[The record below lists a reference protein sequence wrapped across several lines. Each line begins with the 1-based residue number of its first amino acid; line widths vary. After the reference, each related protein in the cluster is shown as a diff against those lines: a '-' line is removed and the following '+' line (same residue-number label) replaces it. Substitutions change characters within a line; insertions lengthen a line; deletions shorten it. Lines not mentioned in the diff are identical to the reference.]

1 MGSDLKRE
9 ILALLREDEEFRYA
23 VMGLLGI
30 ADIRASIDSLVRAIG
45 ELKDVVAKHGEEIG
59 ELRKAVEALS
69 KSVEGLRSS
78 VDSLRGTVEILS
90 RSSEESR
97 RIVEVLS
104 EDVRKHGEAMLLMQN
119 SLEKLT
125 SSVTAL
131 GYRYGLFTEEAF
143 RESVKYLVSDL
154 LKVYQVRRW
163 TYFDGEGVV
172 FGHPSVIDVD
182 VLVRDNEHV
191 LVEYKAAIDRG
202 DVAELYREGLLYE
215 RVNKVKPRLLIVGP
229 AIRRR
234 ALELA
239 EELGV
244 EVRAPEVI

>member
-1 MGSDLKRE
+1 MRS
-9 ILALLREDEEFRYA
+9 FRYA
-23 VMGLLGI
+23 IMGFLGI
-30 ADIRASIDSLVRAIG
+30 TDLRTSVDNLIKAVS
-45 ELKDVVAKHGEEIG
+45 ELRDVVAKHSEEIY
-59 ELRKAVEALS
+59 ELRKTIETLSGTVQTIS
-69 KSVEGLRSS
+69 KSVEELRSS
-78 VDSLRGTVEILS
+78 VEETRKTVEELRRTVETLVKSYDELRKIVEILS
-90 RSSEESR
+90 
-97 RIVEVLS
+97 
-104 EDVRKHGEAMLLMQN
+104 EDVKRHGEVILIMQ
-119 SLEKLT
+119 SSIEKLT

-143 RESVKYLVSDL
+143 RESIKYLVSDL

-163 TYFDGEGVV
+163 TYYNGDDFV
-172 FGHPSVIDVD
+172 FSYPSVIDVD

-191 LVEYKAAIDRG
+191 FVEYRASVDRG

-239 EELGV
+239 RELGV
-244 EVRAPEVI
+244 EVRASEVI